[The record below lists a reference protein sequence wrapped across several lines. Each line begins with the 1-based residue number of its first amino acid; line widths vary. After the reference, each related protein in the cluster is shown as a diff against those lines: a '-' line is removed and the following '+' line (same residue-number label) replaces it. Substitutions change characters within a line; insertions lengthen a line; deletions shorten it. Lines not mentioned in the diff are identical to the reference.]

1 MFSDIKSEV
10 ASNGANAELSKT
22 VLKYIDDLLQ
32 ICNNFVKTCKTV
44 DADDPEDASEL
55 IAQFKD
61 VQTKIAN
68 QSSASAG
75 LTQDMPFNKQGP
87 TMRNLS
93 ERLSNIS
100 ITNTV
105 KWHAYKI
112 DR

>member
-10 ASNGANAELSKT
+10 ASNGANAELSKA
-22 VLKYIDDLLQ
+22 VLKYIEDLLQ
-32 ICNNFVKTCKTV
+32 ICNNFAKTV
-44 DADDPEDASEL
+44 DADDPEAASEL
-55 IAQFKD
+55 IAKFKV

-93 ERLSNIS
+93 ERLRNIS
-100 ITNTV
+100 IIDTV
-105 KWHAYKI
+105 TCL
-112 DR
+112 

>member
-32 ICNNFVKTCKTV
+32 ICNNFAKTV
-44 DADDPEDASEL
+44 DADDPEAASEL

-75 LTQDMPFNKQGP
+75 LTQDMPFNKEGP

-93 ERLSNIS
+93 ERLRNIS
-100 ITNTV
+100 IT
-105 KWHAYKI
+105 
-112 DR
+112 DL

>member
-10 ASNGANAELSKT
+10 ASNGANAELSKR
-22 VLKYIDDLLQ
+22 VLQYIDDILE
-32 ICNNFVKTCKTV
+32 ICNNFAKTA
-44 DADDPEDASEL
+44 DAEDPEAASNL

-75 LTQDMPFNKQGP
+75 LTQDMPFNKEGP

-93 ERLSNIS
+93 ERLRNIS
-100 ITNTV
+100 I
-105 KWHAYKI
+105 A
-112 DR
+112 DL

>member
-10 ASNGANAELSKT
+10 ASNGANAELSKA
-22 VLKYIDDLLQ
+22 VIKYIEDLLQ
-32 ICNNFVKTCKTV
+32 ICNNFAKTV
-44 DADDPEDASEL
+44 DADDPKAASEL

-75 LTQDMPFNKQGP
+75 LTQDMPFNKEGP

-93 ERLSNIS
+93 ERLRNIS
-100 ITNTV
+100 IT
-105 KWHAYKI
+105 
-112 DR
+112 DL